1 MQYVLGNML
10 NGGGGLNPD
19 GLALDLQF
27 ALDKTLTARKGPTP
41 VFTRA
46 SSATFVGSDGLV
58 QSAAIN
64 IPRFDHTSAG
74 VCRGLLIEESRTNQ
88 ITFSENFTDGSWSA
102 FATASAA
109 NITSTNPSGGTTTS
123 RLTANSG
130 TDTGRSR
137 VKVLSI
143 PSASYAAT
151 ASCFVKAGNSDFGLV
166 RMAFNKAGVGT
177 IRACNANIVFST
189 GVITKS
195 GTSNADFTVTSTA
208 FPDGW
213 YRITISATSNASLTV
228 EDSVVLAVGLAFN
241 GTGGSGT
248 FAGTETVLAWGAQVE
263 AGSFA
268 TSYIPT
274 TTAPLTRSADVCSIT
289 GLAFSNMW
297 NASEGSTYVS
307 VIRNTNT
314 GSPRAISISDGT
326 TSNRMEIARGSTSE
340 QVSYS
345 VGGSFLY
352 NFDVGGVA
360 VGVNSRIAQAMK
372 LNDFAA
378 SANGSPVAT
387 HNSGAMI
394 VVNRMNIGGHAATA
408 TNYLNGTISSIRY
421 YRKRLSNA
429 KLQALTA

>member
-1 MQYVLGNML
+1 ML
-10 NGGGGLNPD
+10 NGGGGLNAD

-27 ALDKTLTARKGPTP
+27 AADKTLTARKGPNP
-41 VFTRA
+41 VFTRG
-46 SSATFVGSDGLV
+46 STGTFVGSNGLI
-58 QSAAIN
+58 QTAATN

-88 ITFSENFTDGSWSA
+88 ITFSENLTDASWSP

-123 RLTANSG
+123 RLTADSG

-137 VKVLSI
+137 VKLLNL

-151 ASCFVKAGNSDFGLV
+151 VSCFVKAGNSNFGLV
-166 RMAFNKAGVGT
+166 RMAFNKTGVGT

-248 FAGTETVLAWGAQVE
+248 FAGTETVLAWGAQLE

-274 TTAPLTRSADVCSIT
+274 TTGSVVRSADVCTFT
-289 GLAFSNMW
+289 GADFNRFYNSTSGTLL
-297 NASEGSTYVS
+297 SE
-307 VIRNTNT
+307 
-314 GSPRAISISDGT
+314 ASISNLIG
-326 TSNRMEIARGSTSE
+326 SNRGIVQIDSGTNLSVMRHVYGLPEGGFRSLIRASGDTATELSTILGTASTIQKRIIAYEGTSFA
-340 QVSYS
+340 S
-345 VGGSFLY
+345 VTNGG
-352 NFDVGGVA
+352 A
-360 VGVNSRIAQAMK
+360 V
-372 LNDFAA
+372 
-378 SANGSPVAT
+378 
-387 HNSGAMI
+387 
-394 VVNRMNIGGHAATA
+394 ATA
-408 TNYLNGTISSIRY
+408 TRTMPTGLNAMRIGNLVDGSFYLSGHIAAIRFY
-421 YRKRLSNA
+421 KKRLPNA
-429 KLQALTA
+429 KLVTLTT